1 MKNPDK
7 ARLAVVGI
15 GNILVGDDGAGIAVL
30 NRLRESWG
38 EDSRVR
44 FLALEGDLYEIGDY
58 LDRAEEFI
66 FVDAVA
72 GENVGAIVESRH
84 TPRAYAPSFH
94 QTDIGSV
101 MECLRALHMADP
113 FPAWT
118 LWGIVIAPPTEVTPG
133 LTPAVAEAV
142 EELAARL
149 RTRIPDILR
158 TPPAAAN

>member
-1 MKNPDK
+1 MKNPNK

-30 NRLRESWG
+30 NRLKESWG
-38 EDSRVR
+38 EDPRVR
-44 FLALEGDLYEIGDY
+44 LLALEGDLYEIGDY
-58 LDRAEEFI
+58 LDLAEEFI
-66 FVDAVA
+66 FVDAVT

-113 FPAWT
+113 FPEWT
-118 LWGIVIAPPTEVTPG
+118 LWGIIISPPTEVVPG
-133 LTPAVAEAV
+133 LTPCVALAVGEV
-142 EELAARL
+142 AARL
-149 RTRIPDILR
+149 MTRIPEILR
-158 TPPAAAN
+158 TPPGATN